1 MALPSFQ
8 PKVRVPLQEL
18 IVAEERKSFSKFV
31 PQISA
36 VSLLE
41 TLLKHTSE
49 SLLTMKENKNEI
61 NTPLIHKNYDHKD
74 LVYSESVISGN
85 KVKLVAGKEHG
96 SVLKKP
102 IQKAMI
108 LAAQAKI
115 DFVKPAK
122 KIRQKSAEEEF
133 SYKNQLNK
141 VVSIFQNIE
150 KTQETSQVQAQL
162 ENSTKYNISNF
173 SQNTTNA
180 KKPGNKNIVCINSI
194 SSTAS
199 NKFKL
204 GGLNITINDEDED
217 KFSLPFSGKTIK
229 AIV

>member
-8 PKVRVPLQEL
+8 PKVRIPLGEL
-18 IVAEERKSFSKFV
+18 IVAEERKSFNQFI
-31 PQISA
+31 PQVSA

-41 TLLKHTSE
+41 ALLKQTSGA
-49 SLLTMKENKNEI
+49 LLSMKENKNDI

-74 LVYSESVISGN
+74 LVYSDSVVSGN

-122 KIRQKSAEEEF
+122 KIRLLSQKSKEEEEF
-133 SYKNQLNK
+133 SYKKELNK

-150 KTQETSQVQAQL
+150 KNQETSQVQV

-173 SQNTTNA
+173 STNA

-194 SSTAS
+194 SSTTS
-199 NKFKL
+199 NNFKL